1 VSRHLQLCHALCQS
15 SCGLSAHEQLY
26 LVSSAA
32 IFLLQQIL
40 SCNSSAVTDWLQ
52 GSSSAMKCKLLCNL
66 SFQLQ
71 SVCSVMICQLG
82 SSLLAQSQLQN
93 SSSAAMCQL
102 SSAQLSSAAMRS
114 SSVNLSIQ
122 LSGQPESAAT
132 CQLNCTRLAEMK
144 LVISAATCWLSCSLS
159 AHQDAVHS
167 AAVCQLNCVRS
178 AWLWYVSSTVIF

>member
-102 SSAQLSSAAMRS
+102 SSAQLSSA
-114 SSVNLSIQ
+114 Q
-122 LSGQPESAAT
+122 LLCEAPVLI
-132 CQLNCTRLAEMK
+132 CQF
-144 LVISAATCWLSCSLS
+144 SCQVSLS
-159 AHQDAVHS
+159 
-167 AAVCQLNCVRS
+167 QLQ
-178 AWLWYVSSTVIF
+178 LVS